1 MIDSDREYPTTMS
14 CRDAFDMLTR
24 CYSFSG
30 QFRNYYRYG
39 ELNNC
44 HKQLAK
50 FKFCMLHGSD
60 PIKVQEWYRDV
71 ELEREEL
78 KLDSDLVWT
87 SK

>member
-1 MIDSDREYPTTMS
+1 MAVGETEYPTTMS

-24 CYSFSG
+24 CYSVGG
-30 QFRNYYRYG
+30 QFRSYYRYG
-39 ELNNC
+39 TLNNC

-60 PIKVQEWYRDV
+60 PIKVQKWYRDM

-78 KLDSDLVWT
+78 KLNSDVVW
-87 SK
+87 SSE